1 MKRMIGLALLAA
13 SPTAAGSTTADRGD
27 ALLRETIAALNTGD
41 DGQYLRFSATHLTA
55 TALKEYP
62 AEIWGSE
69 FAKMFADT
77 GGIDIDRIVGEQPG
91 WVQAEGR
98 DRMSGTRQCITL
110 NLDRSTAKPMMTDF
124 TIRGLYDAG
133 PALTEPTPN
142 ELLRT
147 LGGLA
152 DRYDARGLMSGV
164 MLIAKNDQI
173 LFEKAYGFASIAH
186 RDPMRTTTRLNLASI
201 GKSLTG
207 VAVAQLVDSGKLDYD
222 APVGRYLPD
231 YPDKKVRDQVTLR
244 QLLSHTAG
252 LGPRDYYQ
260 YPQWTAARAY
270 LRSVPDYLDLVRKEG
285 ITVGAPQGQFLYSNA
300 GYVIAGAIIERVTG
314 TSFYDYVDRHIF
326 QPAGMTG
333 AGYPELDAEIVD
345 IADPLTNLV
354 NLDPDTLIYRSGT
367 PRKAM
372 AELAGRG
379 GPQGGAVMSARDLL
393 KFDQALRSGKLI
405 SAPRLNEMMTPVS
418 PSGAGA
424 RGLVGDVREGL
435 GIEVVRQNGHLF
447 YGHTGG
453 DLGVASMTYWYPD
466 SGYTI
471 ILLTNRDPRA
481 GRVLA
486 NVSRA
491 LLTRHTIGDGAPPA
505 QHCLPPSP

>member
-1 MKRMIGLALLAA
+1 MTKGFLASGRLRFYAAIFLFLVASQHAALAQDRAAKIQEVLALAHKYRQFN
-13 SPTAAGSTTADRGD
+13 G
-27 ALLRETIAALNTGD
+27 AALVAENGKVIYKGAFGMANMEWNIPNTPDTKFRLGSITK
-41 DGQYLRFSATHLTA
+41 QFTAMLT
-55 TALKEYP
+55 L
-62 AEIWGSE
+62 
-69 FAKMFADT
+69 
-77 GGIDIDRIVGEQPG
+77 
-91 WVQAEGR
+91 
-98 DRMSGTRQCITL
+98 
-110 NLDRSTAKPMMTDF
+110 
-124 TIRGLYDAG
+124 
-133 PALTEPTPN
+133 
-142 ELLRT
+142 
-147 LGGLA
+147 
-152 DRYDARGLMSGV
+152 
-164 MLIAKNDQI
+164 
-173 LFEKAYGFASIAH
+173 
-186 RDPMRTTTRLNLASI
+186 
-201 GKSLTG
+201 
-207 VAVAQLVDSGKLDYD
+207 QLVEQGKIKLDGKITD
-222 APVGRYLPD
+222 YLPD
-231 YPDKKVRDQVTLR
+231 YRKDIGDKVTVHHLLTHTSGIPSYTDQPGFFDNVSRNPYKVSDFVKKYASGDLQFEPGSKFTYNNSGYF
-244 QLLSHTAG
+244 LL
-252 LGPRDYYQ
+252 
-260 YPQWTAARAY
+260 
-270 LRSVPDYLDLVRKEG
+270 
-285 ITVGAPQGQFLYSNA
+285 
-300 GYVIAGAIIERVTG
+300 GAIIERVTG

-326 QPAGMTG
+326 RPAGMTV
-333 AGYPELDAEIVD
+333 AGYPELDAEISD

-491 LLTRHTIGDGAPPA
+491 LLTRHTIGDGTPPA